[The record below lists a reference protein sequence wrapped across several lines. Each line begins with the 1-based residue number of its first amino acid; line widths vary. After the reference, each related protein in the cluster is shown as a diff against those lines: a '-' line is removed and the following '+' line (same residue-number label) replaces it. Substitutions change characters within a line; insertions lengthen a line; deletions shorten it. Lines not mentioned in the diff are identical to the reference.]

1 MVQKQIV
8 FLMVALRKNEKHF
21 KNRYSKMSPSGRM
34 LNKHDLFPP
43 LKFLLENKNL
53 DINGENIIIDGG
65 WSITI

>member
-1 MVQKQIV
+1 
-8 FLMVALRKNEKHF
+8 
-21 KNRYSKMSPSGRM
+21 MSPSGRM

-65 WSITI
+65 WSII